1 MHRFTRALGA
11 LAISA
16 LVSAGLVVG
25 LSTPAQAKDL
35 LPGVPDALA
44 VVSGPVLSGTG
55 DVGSTLTR
63 TLPVWNIV
71 GVTNSTQWLSDG
83 APIPGATG
91 ATYVPTAADAGSTV
105 QAAVTGTLLSLVPLT
120 AYSNAIPVPA
130 AGGADPGDPGDPG
143 DPADPGNPT
152 DVLSAVLDPVLNGNP
167 AVGSLLTVTA
177 PVWSLPG
184 VATTYQWLRDGVP
197 IPGADDPFYV
207 PTADDAG
214 HQISASVRGALLGIP
229 GVSLVTES
237 LGIPLSSGSAVSPA
251 SDVAVTGTR
260 KIGTV
265 LALTGPTW
273 EPADATNTYQW
284 LRDEAPIANATA
296 ATYKL
301 VPADLGHAISV
312 KVTGHK
318 DGWTDNTITSDPV
331 TPVTGDP
338 IQFLLKPGLTGT
350 GKVGKLLTADPGVWG
365 SAGED
370 GAPPTFSYQWSRN
383 GVAIPGAVAQTYQ
396 AQLADAGRSLT
407 VTVKATR
414 PAYKPGTFTTAGITV
429 AKVATSLQAKTAKS
443 TIKKGQAAV
452 LALLLKAPG
461 VAKPAG
467 VVKVFDGKKLLKKL
481 TLAPG
486 TRGRTSVRLA
496 GLKPGLHRLT
506 AVYAGS
512 PALAGTTSKVVKL
525 KVASKK

>member
-1 MHRFTRALGA
+1 MGITPRMHRFTRAVGA

-16 LVSAGLVVG
+16 LVSAGLAVG

-63 TLPVWNIV
+63 TLPVWNIA
-71 GVTNSTQWLSDG
+71 GVTNSTRWLSDG
-83 APIPGATG
+83 DAIPGATG

-105 QAAVTGTLLSLVPLT
+105 QAAVTGTLLNLVPLT

-143 DPADPGNPT
+143 D
-152 DVLSAVLDPVLNGNP
+152 VLSALVDPVLNGNP

-177 PVWSLPG
+177 PAWSLPG

-207 PTADDAG
+207 PTVDDAG
-214 HQISASVRGALLGIP
+214 HQISASVSGALLGLP

-251 SDVAVTGTR
+251 SDVAITGTR
-260 KIGTV
+260 KIGTA

-284 LRDEAPIANATA
+284 LRDEAPIASATA
-296 ATYKL
+296 ATYRL
-301 VPADLGHAISV
+301 VPSDVGYAISV

-318 DGWTDNTITSDPV
+318 DGWTDNTITSEPV
-331 TPVTGDP
+331 TPVIGDP
-338 IQFLLKPGLTGT
+338 IQFLLKPRLTGT
-350 GKVGKLLTADPGVWG
+350 GNVGKLLTADPGVWG

-370 GAPPTFSYQWSRN
+370 GAAPTFSYQWNRN

-443 TIKKGQAAV
+443 TIKKGRAAV

-467 VVKVFDGKKLLKKL
+467 VVTVFDGKKLLKKL

-486 TRGRTSVRLA
+486 KRGMTSVRLA

-512 PALAGTTSKVVKL
+512 PTLAGATSKVVRL
-525 KVASKK
+525 KVATLK